1 MKKSLFVLGVAVAAL
16 ASCTNEEVV
25 NIAESNVIKFDNA
38 FVGKNTKAVT
48 TVDGTSFNSF
58 FVYAKKGSD
67 DLFTNENVYK
77 ESNAWGYDNLKK
89 WEASQ
94 IWKFVAY
101 SNGGTTGKGSG
112 KIETGVSLDETSGT
126 ALKIT
131 DYSVGEDNLDLVAS
145 VSTTDLASANT
156 PIEFTFKHVLSKL
169 KFTIESELG
178 DDNTLTITNFS
189 VTGAKDNATLTFTG
203 AAENGTTWTTP
214 STSRTISN
222 AAFGEATTSVPATDE
237 FVVIPQATESGITV
251 TFNVAATIGAES
263 YNKKMTATIAKEN
276 ADWDPNYSYNYIAI
290 IKPTDLDEDFIDFAN
305 PVVEKWEDYTDINGG
320 DLSSEDVQ

>member
-58 FVYAKKGSD
+58 FVYAKKGTD

-94 IWKFVAY
+94 TWKFVAY

-112 KIETGVSLDETSGT
+112 KIDNGVSLDETGGTT

-131 DYSVGEDNLDLVAS
+131 DYSVGDDNRDLVAS
-145 VSTTDLASANT
+145 VSTTDLVSANALV
-156 PIEFTFKHVLSKL
+156 EFTFKHVLSKL

-178 DDNTLTITNFS
+178 DDNTLTITNFN
-189 VTGAKDNATLTFTG
+189 VEGAKDKGTLTFTN
-203 AAENGTTWTTP
+203 EN
-214 STSRTISN
+214 TSWDLTSGEARTISN

-251 TFNVAATIGAES
+251 TFNVAATIGGQS

-276 ADWDPNYSYNYIAI
+276 ANWSPNYSYNYIAI